1 MQNQTNMNDEKLQD
15 LLKQI
20 RNYYPDREERMEQ
33 FYIKQKELRG
43 DSNYRYKQLRNER
56 ISLRKATIAQIE
68 SNSSLEL

>member
-1 MQNQTNMNDEKLQD
+1 MNDEKLQD

-68 SNSSLEL
+68 SNSTLEL

>member
-1 MQNQTNMNDEKLQD
+1 MNDEKLQD